1 MINSI
6 TAYFNTGLL
15 PVISCV
21 NRSTV
26 PIGPYSFDKLI
37 ATLQK
42 YNDECFSPIWGT
54 PCKLIVSDVVKKGT
68 WGMVFLNDA
77 DAANALGYHDLTKDG
92 FPLSK
97 IFTKT
102 TIQSGEKVSVTAS
115 HELVEML
122 IDPAIQMI
130 ASDPKGLMYAYEVA
144 DAVEA
149 EEFLLDGIPMSN
161 FQYPSWFEGF
171 RKPNST
177 QFDYMKTCKKPFQ
190 INRGGYMSIFQN
202 GRWSQIF
209 AKAERNAA
217 LRFKMEEHPR
227 AVRRA
232 KHTPLQKLKKSKA
245 E

>member
-1 MINSI
+1 MINPI

-42 YNDECFSPIWGT
+42 YNDICFSPVWGT

-130 ASDPKGLMYAYEVA
+130 ASAPKGLMYAYEVA

-149 EEFLLDGIPMSN
+149 EVGSESRIHDLMAIENRIAYLLGQLSR
-161 FQYPSWFEGF
+161 Y
-171 RKPNST
+171 KPEDSEYQDIDKELNELMAVKR
-177 QFDYMKTCKKPFQ
+177 Q
-190 INRGGYMSIFQN
+190 
-202 GRWSQIF
+202 
-209 AKAERNAA
+209 
-217 LRFKMEEHPR
+217 LR
-227 AVRRA
+227 
-232 KHTPLQKLKKSKA
+232 
-245 E
+245 